1 MSIRWSNVVAP
12 TRISQLRSFPLV
24 PIFFGVTLL
33 LGSTQLRT
41 LSASAFSTMLS
52 SLPGTKAMARST
64 IEVILQYIVGFGT
77 WYGLSTIGEPPLNKL
92 QLCGDEGSRLS
103 NTAPNPGAQ
112 TKLSQDPMPAW
123 LIYLFCAL
131 VAVRYI
137 LTFLVSSQSDRF
149 FASRPEAD
157 GLVVICFPSDFH
169 RGHGFIR
176 GLVDGRG
183 GSCRQTS
190 SREKISCQFEAS

>member
-1 MSIRWSNVVAP
+1 MSIRWSNLVAP
-12 TRISQLRSFPLV
+12 TQISQLKSFPLV
-24 PIFFGVTLL
+24 PIYFGVTLL

-41 LSASAFSTMLS
+41 LPVSAFSTMLPCLS
-52 SLPGTKAMARST
+52 GTTAMAR
-64 IEVILQYIVGFGT
+64 IMVELILQYIVGFGT

-103 NTAPNPGAQ
+103 NPGPNPEAE
-112 TKLSQDPMPAW
+112 TKLPQDPMPAW

-149 FASRPEAD
+149 LLLPPQKLMD
-157 GLVVICFPSDFH
+157 
-169 RGHGFIR
+169 
-176 GLVDGRG
+176 
-183 GSCRQTS
+183 
-190 SREKISCQFEAS
+190 